1 MVMEL
6 TKRKVR
12 SSSGTRL
19 WNLYHISSFGNTL
32 RRKLFTRQIFAK
44 LNPPEKNLQNIFRFS
59 RKLTIIMS
67 KIFYRISNNVSRYN
81 RKKNVNL
88 FWLYLLL
95 LISSKAFNREL
106 SPNNACY
113 LKYRK
118 IYVRVPWLILLAEEQ
133 TTKKSKYKTMINLRY
148 ILAKNLSV
156 ANSQNV
162 EKTTREN
169 FSPLR

>member
-1 MVMEL
+1 MKFISHQQFWEYLKEKIVYE
-6 TKRKVR
+6 TNFCEIKSTRKKKMFFR
-12 SSSGTRL
+12 
-19 WNLYHISSFGNTL
+19 I
-32 RRKLFTRQIFAK
+32 
-44 LNPPEKNLQNIFRFS
+44 RFS

-67 KIFYRISNNVSRYN
+67 KIFYRISNNISRYN